1 MRRLGHAMRSG
12 RSRHATG
19 SGRAAGFGR
28 ATLALVGALV
38 IAAVAVTACAQ
49 PGPTP
54 EPQYTSLLIGAT
66 PWPSGTTG
74 QYGLHIDPSLLG
86 KLPRSVDAEPLLEDA
101 ESESVALDNA
111 DLAKTFDGY
120 AAASIGEVGDADW
133 LNLAI
138 GHFQPDNQ
146 TPDVYSA
153 WVDQYATGACSQ
165 ADGVSSAT
173 QSTINDWLVD
183 VATCGGG
190 PTVYTLSLGGGVV
203 LSMFGYGPRDLG
215 RQLIG
220 ALY

>member
-1 MRRLGHAMRSG
+1 M
-12 RSRHATG
+12 
-19 SGRAAGFGR
+19 
-28 ATLALVGALV
+28 VGALL
-38 IAAVAVTACAQ
+38 AVAVAAAACSPA
-49 PGPTP
+49 GPTP
-54 EPQYTSLLIGAT
+54 EPQYTAVPIGAT

-86 KLPRSVDAEPLLEDA
+86 KLPRSVDAEPLVEDVD
-101 ESESVALDNA
+101 SESVALDSA
-111 DLAKTFDGY
+111 DLARTFDGY
-120 AAASIGEVGDADW
+120 AAATIGAVGDANW
-133 LNLAI
+133 LKLAI
-138 GHFQPDNQ
+138 GHFQAANQ

-165 ADGVSSAT
+165 ADGVSSTA

-190 PTVYTLSLGGGVV
+190 PTDYTLSLGGGVV

>member
-1 MRRLGHAMRSG
+1 MRFG
-12 RSRHATG
+12 RSRRATG
-19 SGRAAGFGR
+19 TDLRTGPSLAALGL
-28 ATLALVGALV
+28 AAALVV
-38 IAAVAVTACAQ
+38 VSVAATACSQ

-54 EPQYTSLLIGAT
+54 EPQYTAVLIGDT

-86 KLPRSVDAEPLLEDA
+86 KLPRSVDAEAIVEDA
-101 ESESVALDNA
+101 DSESAALDNA

-133 LNLAI
+133 LKLAI

-146 TPDVYSA
+146 TPDVYAA

-165 ADGVSSAT
+165 ADGVSGTSQA
-173 QSTINDWLVD
+173 TINDWLVD

-203 LSMFGYGPRDLG
+203 LSMFGYGPLDLG
-215 RQLIG
+215 PQLIG